1 MKFKIWFSLVLAVV
15 SLFLVSCIQDAED
28 QYDIIDYQT
37 DEESYYKEYQDED
50 VVSDD
55 PKSEQSWDVT
65 FQFLC
70 TINDGNTAPAD
81 MNFGQGLLIY
91 RDLEGNRISVNYAS
105 WVIKKSITL
114 NSGVE
119 IPILQVFFTDDPGSV
134 DDDGRVLYWVLQLE
148 GSSLAKSE
156 TYFLNNDKLYKTKV
170 KLAEDNSIAE
180 ICYLQEPESSQGKV
194 TLYTSNIRIG
204 EELRLDG
211 YANMNT
217 LETPECKKMN

>member
-55 PKSEQSWDVT
+55 PMSEQSWDVT
-65 FQFLC
+65 FQFLG

-148 GSSLAKSE
+148 GSVAVPL
-156 TYFLNNDKLYKTKV
+156 
-170 KLAEDNSIAE
+170 
-180 ICYLQEPESSQGKV
+180 
-194 TLYTSNIRIG
+194 
-204 EELRLDG
+204 
-211 YANMNT
+211 
-217 LETPECKKMN
+217 